1 MTSAEQIYRIADN
14 HAQTVQVCIDRLYE
28 LGANEQLKGLIGRLQ
43 NLAVRAKAGDLTK
56 ELRPTHARRHRLK
69 R

>member
-28 LGANEQLKGLIGRLQ
+28 LGANQQLKVLTGRLQ
-43 NLAVRAKAGDLTK
+43 KLAGRAKTGNVDKGA
-56 ELRPTHARRHRLK
+56 
-69 R
+69 